1 MASGPE
7 THWPLPREDISLA
20 RDVSGSGVN
29 HFISLEA
36 KNKAEDGTT
45 SSVDSLEQCY
55 GDGCIAVATTAK
67 EQISDILERG
77 SWSPSRQGSFLMETT
92 SKGVTSKDSPADQME
107 GYREGKCKQRI
118 SSVPKAASQ
127 PNLAHSESVPSAWKE
142 KRETVRM
149 CSSNDSSVSD
159 ELQEV
164 ICCMP

>member
-1 MASGPE
+1 MASGPR
-7 THWPLPREDISLA
+7 TRWPLPREDISPA

-36 KNKAEDGTT
+36 KNTAEDG
-45 SSVDSLEQCY
+45 SSVDSMEQCY
-55 GDGCIAVATTAK
+55 RDCCIAVATTAK
-67 EQISDILERG
+67 EQISDVLERG

-127 PNLAHSESVPSAWKE
+127 PNFVHSESVPSAWKE

-164 ICCMP
+164 ICCVP